1 VSASPADG
9 RVALVTGSS
18 RGIGRAIA
26 GRLAAEGYAVAVH
39 GSVPATAD
47 GVLKELPGSGH
58 FSVYGDVSSPEA
70 VRQIMRQVVE
80 RWRRL
85 DALVINAG
93 VHQAAPLGMLADD
106 AVERIFA
113 VNAVGAAHTLQHAAR
128 PLRRGHAPAV
138 VLTSSVVGLVG
149 TPGQAVYAA
158 SKAAVAG
165 LTRAAAKELG
175 PVGIRVNAVA
185 PGFIET
191 DMLASL
197 DEAGRA
203 ARIADTALRRLG
215 RADEVADVVGFLLSE
230 RAAFVTGQVLGVDGG
245 IAL

>member
-47 GVLKELPGSGH
+47 DVLKELPGSGH
-58 FSVYGDVSSPEA
+58 FAVYGDVSSPEA

-113 VNAVGAAHTLQHAAR
+113 VNAVGAVHTLQHAAR

-138 VLTSSVVGLVG
+138 VLTSSVVGLAG

-197 DEAGRA
+197 DDAGRA

>member
-1 VSASPADG
+1 
-9 RVALVTGSS
+9 
-18 RGIGRAIA
+18 
-26 GRLAAEGYAVAVH
+26 
-39 GSVPATAD
+39 
-47 GVLKELPGSGH
+47 
-58 FSVYGDVSSPEA
+58 
-70 VRQIMRQVVE
+70 
-80 RWRRL
+80 
-85 DALVINAG
+85 
-93 VHQAAPLGMLADD
+93 MLADD

-138 VLTSSVVGLVG
+138 VLTSSVVGLAG